1 MILAI
6 WLPFLL
12 PFVVP
17 FLAAPAARRLADAL
31 APRAASWV
39 LSATG
44 AVLAVASAASL
55 GLLALAGLLRLPPV
69 AALGHLSLPWLD
81 RASPA
86 ALFLAAP
93 AALALLVAGGLTLR
107 TAHRQYTDL
116 HRARTA
122 LGEHPDA
129 AASADPHAPAP
140 SHAPAGPLSLAA
152 LRALLSPAAHHPLT
166 VLTDDRADAYAL
178 PGRLGRPGRIVV
190 TTGML
195 RALTGPERAALLAHE
210 RAHLHGRHHLLLA
223 AAEYAAVLHPALGQL
238 RAPLGFHL
246 ERWAD
251 ESAAAAVG
259 DRAVTAR
266 AVGRAALAAA
276 RSPRPARPLLA
287 PAAAAGPVPR
297 RVAALLAPPAPAR
310 PRRRARTG
318 TRRLATAGLLLG
330 CCLAV
335 STAATMT
342 ATHDLHRTVERAQQ
356 QDAQTPDTEAG
367 SGSR

>member
-1 MILAI
+1 MIFAI

-12 PFVVP
+12 PFLVP
-17 FLAAPAARRLADAL
+17 FLAAPAARRLAEAL
-31 APRAASWV
+31 PPRAAAWV
-39 LSATG
+39 LSTAG
-44 AVLAVASAASL
+44 AVLATASATSL
-55 GLLALAGLLRLPPV
+55 GLLALVGLLRLPPV

-81 RASPA
+81 HASPA

-93 AALALLVAGGLTLR
+93 AAVALLVAGGLTLR

-116 HRARTA
+116 RRARTA
-122 LGEHPDA
+122 LGGHPDTAETA
-129 AASADPHAPAP
+129 A
-140 SHAPAGPLSLAA
+140 PLTLST
-152 LRALLSPAAHHPLT
+152 LRALLSPTAHHPLT

-178 PGRLGRPGRIVV
+178 PGRLGQPGRIVV

-195 RALTGPERAALLAHE
+195 RALTAPERAALLAHE
-210 RAHLHGRHHLLLA
+210 RAHLCGRHHLLLA

-276 RSPRPARPLLA
+276 RSPR
-287 PAAAAGPVPR
+287 
-297 RVAALLAPPAPAR
+297 
-310 PRRRARTG
+310 
-318 TRRLATAGLLLG
+318 
-330 CCLAV
+330 
-335 STAATMT
+335 
-342 ATHDLHRTVERAQQ
+342 
-356 QDAQTPDTEAG
+356 
-367 SGSR
+367 

>member
-1 MILAI
+1 MILAV

-12 PFVVP
+12 PFAVP

-31 APRAASWV
+31 PPRAASWV

-55 GLLALAGLLRLPPV
+55 GLLALAGLLRLPPI

-93 AALALLVAGGLTLR
+93 AAAALLVAGGLTLR

-116 HRARTA
+116 RRARTDLA
-122 LGEHPDA
+122 GDPDA
-129 AASADPHAPAP
+129 GAPSAPA
-140 SHAPAGPLSLAA
+140 APLTLAT
-152 LRALLSPAAHHPLT
+152 LRALLSPASHHPLS

-195 RALTGPERAALLAHE
+195 RALSAPERAALLAHE

-251 ESAAAAVG
+251 ESAATAVG
-259 DRAVTAR
+259 DRALTAR

-356 QDAQTPDTEAG
+356 QDEQTPNTVPAPEPG